1 MADLWWIGFWC
12 SDWTFLVDFP
22 GERSGINS
30 KLTFFELIQMHSSSI
45 TGHIEAIWIKRAHRG
60 PMDSVE
66 EATLIAGKGLAG
78 SVDRSRRR
86 QVTLLESEAWAACM
100 TELGVHKDP
109 ALRRAN
115 ILLRGVRLVQSRGRI
130 LAVGDAR
137 LAIGGE
143 LTPCERMDDAA
154 PGLQA
159 SLRPDWR
166 GGVFAEV
173 LVGGVIRVGDPVE
186 WEAAVPL
193 LDHSKS

>member
-1 MADLWWIGFWC
+1 
-12 SDWTFLVDFP
+12 
-22 GERSGINS
+22 
-30 KLTFFELIQMHSSSI
+30 
-45 TGHIEAIWIKRAHRG
+45 
-60 PMDSVE
+60 MDSVE
-66 EATLIAGKGLAG
+66 DATLIAGKGLAG

-115 ILLRGVRLVQSRGRI
+115 ILLGGVRLVQSRGRT
-130 LAVGDAR
+130 LVVGDAR

-159 SLRPDWR
+159 ALRPDWR
-166 GGVFAEV
+166 GGVFAQV
-173 LVGGVIRVGDPVE
+173 LVGGVIRVGDPVA

-193 LDHSKS
+193 ETLR